1 MPGCS
6 IGEHCGRYEHVA
18 DVLTAAGVDVHA
30 LDHQG
35 HGQSEGDRCY
45 FERFAH
51 LAEDVVQLVTAV
63 KREALAGKP
72 VYLLGHSMGALV
84 ALHVAAHPAMKGRLT
99 GEGHWQGRWHRHA
112 TASVHWHPPPLH
124 WHLPLVL
131 VPSLCRHDPLGAAAG
146 HRPGHRHTR

>member
-1 MPGCS
+1 M
-6 IGEHCGRYEHVA
+6 
-18 DVLTAAGVDVHA
+18 HA

-84 ALHVAAHPAMKGRLT
+84 ALHVAAHPAMKGRLSGAWNAT
-99 GEGHWQGRWHRHA
+99 GQRTTGKQ
-112 TASVHWHPPPLH
+112 PPLARLLARLH
-124 WHLPLVL
+124 PTSPLRSFLP
-131 VPSLCRHDPLGAAAG
+131 GAARFTPPLQA
-146 HRPGHRHTR
+146 